1 MDQIHT
7 EREQRFIDLAAGLA
21 DDFAKRAAQHDED
34 ESFPFENY
42 EQMRECGY
50 TNLTIPEEFGGLGA
64 SLLERVKAQERLA
77 QGDGATALAI
87 NMHFNVLG
95 LLVDLHERAGRR
107 AARPRD
113 EQRRRDELPRVVVET
128 ANITE
133 KLEMIGRERLICGG
147 SGSEPDNA
155 VINLRPRTEARRVDG
170 GFLVNGRKI
179 FGTQSIRLDYFFAE
193 ATWSDAPERPTIITF
208 FVEPKNTPG
217 LIFKDDWH
225 TMGMRSTAS
234 CGSELKDAFVP
245 DSAIMLRRAVS
256 NSAMITRVFAK
267 APFAIGA
274 PYIGIAV
281 AARDFVVDFMRE
293 RPRYPLKK
301 PMSHL
306 PAVFNKVGEMDMLIE
321 GARAAMWKAGADV
334 EHDEPANWSRKAI
347 AACMIA
353 RENSVR
359 VVDLALRAVGGSSY
373 FRRFPLE
380 RLYRDVRAGIYHP
393 FDSDESIEF
402 LGRSAF
408 GLPMGDPDDYVKA

>member
-1 MDQIHT
+1 MNQIHT
-7 EREQRFIDLAAGLA
+7 EREQRFIDMAARLA
-21 DDFAKRAAQHDED
+21 DDFAQRAAQHDED

-50 TNLTIPEEFGGLGA
+50 TNLIIPEEFGGLGA

-77 QGDGATALAI
+77 QGDGATSLAI

-95 LLVDLHERAGRR
+95 LLVDLHQRGNRR
-107 AARPRD
+107 RSTRPRD
-113 EQRRRDELPRVVVET
+113 EQLRRDELPRVLVET

-133 KLEMIGRERLICGG
+133 KLELIGRERLICGG

-155 VINLRPRTEARRVDG
+155 VINLRPRTEARRTEG

-193 ATWSDAPERPTIITF
+193 ATWADAPERPTIITF
-208 FVEPKNTPG
+208 FVEPKKTPG

-245 DSAIMLRRAVS
+245 DSAVILRRAVS

-267 APFAIGA
+267 APFSIGA

-321 GARAAMWKAGADV
+321 GARAAMWKAAGDL
-334 EHDEPANWSRKAI
+334 EHDDPVNWSRKAI

-373 FRRFPLE
+373 FKRLPLE
-380 RLYRDVRAGIYHP
+380 RFYRDVRAGLYHP

-408 GLPMGDPDDYVKA
+408 GLPMGDPDDYV